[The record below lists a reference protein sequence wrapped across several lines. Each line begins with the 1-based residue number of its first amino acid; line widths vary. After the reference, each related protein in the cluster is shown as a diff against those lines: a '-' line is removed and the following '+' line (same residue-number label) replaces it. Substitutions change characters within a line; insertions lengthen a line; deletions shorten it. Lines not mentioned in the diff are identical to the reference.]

1 MRSRFGSEEKKGKGE
16 GEIAMVRRGKDAMKE
31 SPRENKYEPAWMPK
45 LIKEGKEREMYVVS
59 ILKGTQEELVSVAS
73 VRKESQWSLSKGKLG
88 SIIEKDME
96 KSGEKKEGSRNNL
109 KSKQGYGSERK

>member
-45 LIKEGKEREMYVVS
+45 LIKEGKDREISIHPEGNLGGACQCSISKKKIIVV
-59 ILKGTQEELVSVAS
+59 II
-73 VRKESQWSLSKGKLG
+73 KGKIG
-88 SIIEKDME
+88 F
-96 KSGEKKEGSRNNL
+96 NH
-109 KSKQGYGSERK
+109 